1 MKYLVFD
8 ISNLLYRTFFVQRQE
23 DDETLAGLATHT
35 ALVMLNKY
43 YKQHRP
49 DKVVMVFDRKSWR
62 KDYTASDACISKK
75 PYKGNRRQD
84 MTPAQ
89 QLKYQRFLTH
99 MREFEAL
106 IAEQTTIVTLVEDM
120 LEADDLIAGF
130 CQIEASDDNEIV
142 IISTDS
148 DLLQLMQYTN
158 VRIVSPATDKEQT
171 LSEFDGDPLFYVF
184 QKCIRGDST
193 DNVQSAYPRVRM
205 DRIKKAFTDPY
216 ERVQLMNETWTA
228 PGPVVTDENG
238 EEVVSKITYK
248 VADLFDENEKLINLA
263 KQPPNIRKL
272 ILESVSESLDKKRQ
286 FSMFFILKFL
296 GKYKLVKIKES
307 LDQYIPMLSK

>member
-43 YKQHRP
+43 YKQHKP
-49 DKVVMVFDRKSWR
+49 DRVVMAFDRKSWR
-62 KDYTASDACISKK
+62 KDYTASEQCISKK

-89 QLKYQRFLTH
+89 QLKYQRFLEH

-106 IAEQTTIVTLVEDM
+106 IAEQTTILTLVEET

-130 CQIEASDDNEIV
+130 CQIEAGDDNEIV
-142 IISTDS
+142 IISTDT
-148 DLLQLMQYTN
+148 DLLQLLQYTN
-158 VRIVSPATDKEQT
+158 VRIVSPANDKEQT
-171 LSEFDGDPLFYVF
+171 LDEFNNDPHYYVFTKCLRGDP
-184 QKCIRGDST
+184 T
-193 DNVQSAYPRVRM
+193 DNVQSAFPRVSSK
-205 DRIKKAFTDPY
+205 RIAKAYTDSF
-216 ERVQLMNETWTA
+216 ERVQLMMETWTNQ
-228 PGPVVTDENG
+228 D
-238 EEVVSKITYK
+238 K
-248 VADLFDENEKLINLA
+248 VEFRVKDLFEENEKLINLA
-263 KQPPNIRKL
+263 KQPPAIRKL
-272 ILESVSESLDKKRQ
+272 ILESVSAALEKERK

-296 GKYKLVKIKES
+296 GKYKLNKIKES

>member
-43 YKQHRP
+43 YKQHKP
-49 DKVVMVFDRKSWR
+49 DRVVMAFDRKSWR
-62 KDYTASDACISKK
+62 KDYTASEQCISKK

-89 QLKYQRFLTH
+89 QLKYQRFLEH

-106 IAEQTTIVTLVEDM
+106 IAEQTTILTLVEET

-130 CQIEASDDNEIV
+130 CQIEAGDDNEIV
-142 IISTDS
+142 IISTDT
-148 DLLQLMQYTN
+148 DLLQLLQYPN
-158 VRIVSPATDKEQT
+158 VRIVSPANDKEQT
-171 LSEFDGDPLFYVF
+171 LDEFNNDPHYYVFTKCLRGDP
-184 QKCIRGDST
+184 T
-193 DNVQSAYPRVRM
+193 DNVQSAFPRVSSK
-205 DRIKKAFTDPY
+205 RIAKAYADSF
-216 ERVQLMNETWTA
+216 ERVQLMMETWTNQ
-228 PGPVVTDENG
+228 D
-238 EEVVSKITYK
+238 K
-248 VADLFDENEKLINLA
+248 VEFRVKDLFEENEKLINLA
-263 KQPPNIRKL
+263 KQPPAIRKL
-272 ILESVSESLDKKRQ
+272 ILESVSAALEKERK

-296 GKYKLVKIKES
+296 GKYKLNKIKES

>member
-43 YKQHRP
+43 YKQHKP
-49 DKVVMVFDRKSWR
+49 DRVVMAFDRKSWR
-62 KDYTASDACISKK
+62 KDYTASEQCISKK

-89 QLKYQRFLTH
+89 QLKYQRFLDH

-106 IAEQTTIVTLVEDM
+106 IAEQTTIITLVEDT

-130 CQIEASDDNEIV
+130 CQVVADDDNEIV

-148 DLLQLMQYTN
+148 DLLQLIQYKN
-158 VRIVSPATDKEQT
+158 VRIISPANDKEQT
-171 LSEFDGDPLFYVF
+171 LDEFDNDPLYYVF
-184 QKCIRGDST
+184 AKCIRGDST
-193 DNVQSAYPRVRM
+193 DNVQSAFPRVSSK
-205 DRIKKAFTDPY
+205 RIRKAYDDAF
-216 ERVQLMNETWTA
+216 ERVQLMKETWTNQD
-228 PGPVVTDENG
+228 GVEFRVEQ
-238 EEVVSKITYK
+238 
-248 VADLFDENEKLINLA
+248 LFEENEKLINLA
-263 KQPPNIRKL
+263 KQPDAIRKL
-272 ILESVSESLDKKRQ
+272 ILESVSAALEKERK

-296 GKYKLVKIKES
+296 GKYKLNKIKES